1 MRRRPLLVLISVAL
15 AIFIFGVTGLIM
27 SSRSDPGAGETIA
40 TPTVSPSAPSVPTE
54 DARVDEEGD
63 TPLETGTAYLRAW
76 AAGDM
81 DAMTRLL
88 IEVPPEF
95 ATLHREFRTAVGAES
110 IQLTPGEPSP
120 TGENTVELPFTGVW
134 RLKGD
139 DEIVYP
145 SVLLL
150 LKSGTLWR
158 VDWLPE
164 VLHHRLK
171 FGGHVVRRTVPGQAP
186 RLATREGEPL
196 PLDSGAEPYVADL
209 VAGAHPGEAGWI
221 AEIQNPGEAPV
232 ELIREEGDGPAPR
245 VTTTIDRYI
254 QMSAARALDGV
265 AQPAALVAVR
275 PSTGEVLAVAD
286 RLGGKGAFQQK
297 FPPGSTFKIVTAAA
311 VLGTGLTADTEVACP
326 ARYQIPNGRPILN
339 YQGRDH
345 GTITFRQAFAQSCN
359 TTFARLAVERL
370 TADTLTAE
378 ASRFGFGAEL
388 ATGAGGTCGS
398 LTPPQND
405 DAMAEDS
412 FGQGTVEA
420 SPLCMAVLAAAV
432 QNGTWHS
439 PYLLPVNQIRDP
451 QPQSRELPA
460 DVAAA
465 LRTMMAA
472 VVTEGTAVNGG
483 LPAGVAGKT
492 GTAEVG
498 QGRPDHAW
506 FVGYRDDLAF
516 AVFVENGGTG
526 AGAAVPVA
534 ARFLNAL

>member
-1 MRRRPLLVLISVAL
+1 MRRRPLLVLISVSL

-27 SSRSDPGAGETIA
+27 SARGEPGAVETTA
-40 TPTVSPSAPSVPTE
+40 TPSAPPSPSVD
-54 DARVDEEGD
+54 DALVEDEETPAEVGD
-63 TPLETGTAYLRAW
+63 AYLTAW
-76 AAGDM
+76 ARGDL
-81 DAMTRLL
+81 DAMADLL
-88 IEVPPEF
+88 IEVPRDF
-95 ATLHREFRTAVGAES
+95 ASLHREFQTAVGSES
-110 IQLTPGEPSP
+110 VRLAPSRIYP
-120 TGENTVELPFTGVW
+120 TGENTVELPFTGTWQLAGGKKLTYV
-134 RLKGD
+134 
-139 DEIVYP
+139 
-145 SVLLL
+145 SVLRL
-150 LKSGTLWR
+150 LKNGPKWR
-158 VDWLPE
+158 VDWLPDAIYPD
-164 VLHHRLK
+164 LQ
-171 FGGHVVRRTVPGQAP
+171 FGGHVTRRTVPGQAP

-221 AEIQNPGEAPV
+221 AEIKNPGETAL
-232 ELIREEGDGPAPR
+232 ELLREDGDGPAPR

-265 AQPAALVAVR
+265 ANPAALVAVR

-311 VLGTGLTADTEVACP
+311 VLGSGLSPDATVPCP

-339 YQGRDH
+339 YQSRDH
-345 GTITFRQAFAQSCN
+345 GTLSLRQAFAQSCN
-359 TTFARLAVERL
+359 TTFAQLAVERL

-378 ASRFGFGAEL
+378 AGRFGFGTDL

-420 SPLCMAVLAAAV
+420 SPLCMAAMAAAV
-432 QNGTWHS
+432 QNGTWRS
-439 PYLLPVNQIRDP
+439 PHLLPAAELP
-451 QPQSRELPA
+451 QPMPRELPA
-460 DVAAA
+460 DITAG

-472 VVTEGTAVNGG
+472 VVTEGTAMNGG

-506 FVGYRDDLAF
+506 FVGYQDDLAF

>member
-15 AIFIFGVTGLIM
+15 AIFLSGVTGLIL
-27 SSRSDPGAGETIA
+27 SGRNEPGATDTVA
-40 TPTVSPSAPSVPTE
+40 TPTAQASVPA
-54 DARVDEEGD
+54 DDPRVDEEGD
-63 TPLETGTAYLRAW
+63 TPEEVGTAYLQAW
-76 AAGDM
+76 AKGDLN
-81 DAMTRLL
+81 AMAELL
-88 IEVPPEF
+88 VDVPPEF
-95 ATLHREFRTAVGAES
+95 ATLHREFRTAVGADS
-110 IQLTPGEPSP
+110 IVLSSGSVNP
-120 TGENTVELPFTGVW
+120 TGPNSVELPFTGKW
-134 RLKGD
+134 QLKGD
-139 DEIVYP
+139 EEITYP
-145 SVLLL
+145 SVLRL
-150 LKSGTLWR
+150 LKSGPSWK
-158 VDWLPE
+158 VDWLPD
-164 VLHHRLK
+164 VIHPDLQ
-171 FGGHVVRRTVPGQAP
+171 FGGHVVRSPIPGQAP

-209 VAGAHPGEAGWI
+209 MVGAHPGEAGWL
-221 AEIQNPGEAPV
+221 AEIQNPGEPAI
-232 ELIREEGDGPAPR
+232 ELLREEGDGPAPR

-265 AQPAALVAVR
+265 ANPAALVAIR

-311 VLGTGLTADTEVACP
+311 VLGAGLTTDTQVACP
-326 ARYQIPNGRPILN
+326 ARYQIPNGRLILN
-339 YQGRDH
+339 YQSRDH
-345 GTITFRQAFAQSCN
+345 GTLSLRQAFAQSCN
-359 TTFARLAVERL
+359 TTFAQLAVERL
-370 TADTLTAE
+370 TADTLVAE
-378 ASRFGFGAEL
+378 AGRFGFGGDL

-398 LTPPQND
+398 LTPPGND

-420 SPLCMAVLAAAV
+420 SPLCMAAMAAAV
-432 QNGTWHS
+432 QNGTWRS
-439 PYLLPVNQIRDP
+439 PHLLPAAQLP
-451 QPQSRELPA
+451 QPMPRELPA
-460 DVAAA
+460 DVVAA
-465 LRTMMAA
+465 LRVMMAA
-472 VVTEGTAVNGG
+472 VVTEGTAMNGG

-506 FVGYRDDLAF
+506 FVGYQDDLAF